1 MCICVEV
8 VKLFIFCHVI
18 TTNHNFFLM
27 KRLLFLAIWA
37 CLGLGS
43 LWAQQPEQPEQSATQ
58 IIGRILDKDT
68 HEGVMQ
74 VTLQLLRQDSTFV
87 GGVISDEEGNFTLPV
102 DSAGQY
108 ILRLTSVGYIPLLKN
123 IRVRQGEQ
131 MHLGDIIF
139 QSDAIMLKGTTVT
152 GQAAKVVVKED
163 TFIYNASAYRTPEGA
178 AIEELVKRLPGA
190 QVGDDG
196 KITINGKEVKK
207 IKVDGKEFMTG
218 DTQTALKNLPTSIVE
233 RVRAYDEKSDLARI
247 TGIDDGEEETVLD
260 FGIKPGMNKG
270 LTGNADLGIGTKKRY
285 SERLMAAYFNSD
297 IRLMLFGNANNTNDM
312 GFPGGGGGRRFGANQ
327 DGLNQSKMLGV
338 NFNYVGSDKLKWDA
352 SVRWN
357 HRNSDVLS
365 NRATENFV
373 SIAKSFSN
381 SLNQSYNRNNSWNG
395 QMRIEWEPDTMTN
408 IMFRPS
414 ISYSTS
420 DGTRIQRSAQFNDN
434 PYDYVDNPL
443 DDEDID
449 KMAAQNI
456 MVNTQKDGSISYGE
470 NTNANAMIQFN
481 RKLDDKGRNVTL
493 RTDLSYGKNDNT
505 QLSVSDVHLYQIKNY
520 LGLDST
526 YQTNRY
532 NTTPTKN
539 WSYAFQVTYS
549 EPIAKAM
556 FLQFS
561 YRYQYRYNKSDRAT
575 YDFSDM
581 GQAFSEGLSP
591 GYRMWDAYLARL
603 TSPLDTYLDEDL
615 SRFSEYKNYIHEI
628 QLTYRWI
635 QPNFQLNAG
644 FMVQPQKSKYTQDY
658 QGVHVD
664 MDRSVTNVSPMI
676 NFLYRFSKLS
686 NLRINYRGRS
696 SQPNMSDLLDITD
709 DSDPLNITKGNPGLK
724 PSFTHNMRV
733 NYNNYIQSHQRSI
746 MAFGNLNITRNSI
759 SNMVTY
765 NENTGGR
772 TTRPENINGNWS
784 TQLGLMFNTSI
795 DSTGYW
801 NVNTFTNYSYN
812 QSVGYLSIGMNQDSQ
827 RNYTR
832 TTTLGERLSTSFRNS
847 WLEVDLNGE
856 MTYMHARN
864 KLQPNSDLDTW
875 QFSYGL
881 NLNVY
886 LPWGSSLSSDIHEN
900 SRRGYSDKSMNT
912 NELIWNAQLSHS
924 FMKGNLSVTLQ
935 FYDIL
940 HQQSNLTRTI
950 NAMMR
955 QDTEYNSINHY
966 AMLHVIYKFNFFGGK
981 DPMSERRGMFGPGG
995 MPMGGMPGGGMP
1007 GGGGRP
1013 TGGGRPSG
1021 GGGFGGGGGFPG
1033 GGGGFPGGGG
1043 RF

>member
-1 MCICVEV
+1 MWKC
-8 VKLFIFCHVI
+8 L
-18 TTNHNFFLM
+18 NFFPFATSYQQISTYFLM

-43 LWAQQPEQPEQSATQ
+43 IWAQQPEQTPTQ
-58 IIGRILDKDT
+58 ISGRILDKDT

-131 MHLGDIIF
+131 MDLGDVIF

-163 TFIYNASAYRTPEGA
+163 TFIYNASAYRTPEGS

-218 DTQTALKNLPTSIVE
+218 DTQTALKNLPSSIVD
-233 RVRAYDEKSDLARI
+233 RVRSYDEKSDLARI

-297 IRLMLFGNANNTNDM
+297 VRVMLFGNANNTNDM
-312 GFPGGGGGRRFGANQ
+312 GFPGGGGGRRYGANQ

-357 HRNSDVLS
+357 HRNSDVLA
-365 NRATENFV
+365 NRASENFV
-373 SIAKSFSN
+373 SISKSFSN

-414 ISYSTS
+414 ITYSTS

-449 KMAAQNI
+449 KMAAQNV

-481 RKLDDKGRNVTL
+481 RKLNDKGRNVTL

-539 WSYAFQVTYS
+539 WSYALQVTYS

-556 FLQFS
+556 FLQ
-561 YRYQYRYNKSDRAT
+561 Q
-575 YDFSDM
+575 
-581 GQAFSEGLSP
+581 
-591 GYRMWDAYLARL
+591 
-603 TSPLDTYLDEDL
+603 
-615 SRFSEYKNYIHEI
+615 
-628 QLTYRWI
+628 
-635 QPNFQLNAG
+635 
-644 FMVQPQKSKYTQDY
+644 
-658 QGVHVD
+658 
-664 MDRSVTNVSPMI
+664 
-676 NFLYRFSKLS
+676 KLS
-686 NLRINYRGRS
+686 QL
-696 SQPNMSDLLDITD
+696 DL
-709 DSDPLNITKGNPGLK
+709 
-724 PSFTHNMRV
+724 
-733 NYNNYIQSHQRSI
+733 QS
-746 MAFGNLNITRNSI
+746 
-759 SNMVTY
+759 
-765 NENTGGR
+765 
-772 TTRPENINGNWS
+772 
-784 TQLGLMFNTSI
+784 
-795 DSTGYW
+795 
-801 NVNTFTNYSYN
+801 
-812 QSVGYLSIGMNQDSQ
+812 
-827 RNYTR
+827 
-832 TTTLGERLSTSFRNS
+832 
-847 WLEVDLNGE
+847 
-856 MTYMHARN
+856 
-864 KLQPNSDLDTW
+864 
-875 QFSYGL
+875 
-881 NLNVY
+881 
-886 LPWGSSLSSDIHEN
+886 
-900 SRRGYSDKSMNT
+900 
-912 NELIWNAQLSHS
+912 
-924 FMKGNLSVTLQ
+924 
-935 FYDIL
+935 
-940 HQQSNLTRTI
+940 
-950 NAMMR
+950 
-955 QDTEYNSINHY
+955 
-966 AMLHVIYKFNFFGGK
+966 
-981 DPMSERRGMFGPGG
+981 
-995 MPMGGMPGGGMP
+995 
-1007 GGGGRP
+1007 
-1013 TGGGRPSG
+1013 
-1021 GGGFGGGGGFPG
+1021 
-1033 GGGGFPGGGG
+1033 
-1043 RF
+1043 